1 MARYSYKAMDATG
14 EIQTGEMEG
23 QDRDNILDQLT
34 RQGLIPVDVFSTQS
48 GLMATLNKPLFQS
61 GSLSAKQLLNVTRE
75 MATLIGAG
83 LSLERSLQVLSS
95 MASDKKITAILKTLL
110 TEVREGESLAN
121 AMGSAQDAFPK
132 FYISMIGAGEASGT
146 LDIVLER
153 LAGYLKRAVDIQEK
167 IRSALLYP
175 ALLMVMVVLTMV
187 LIITVILPQFEPIF
201 DQVGD
206 RLPWATELV
215 MSFGRFVNNNGALC
229 LVVILAMIAGI
240 TTLFKNQKSRIY
252 VDQVALKV
260 PVLGSLIMKN
270 EISRFHRM
278 MATLL
283 QNGIPLTSAFTIS
296 RDGISN
302 RLIYSEM
309 GTILTRLK
317 EGRDLSAE
325 YLKVSFIPTLAKE
338 LTRVGEDTGQL
349 DVMLIRTADILDEDV
364 KNLVDRLMALMV
376 PLLTIGMGLLI
387 AGMIASILLGIMSI
401 NEIAY

>member
-1 MARYSYKAMDATG
+1 MTRFTYKAMDAAG
-14 EIQTGEMEG
+14 EMETGEMEG
-23 QDRDNILDQLT
+23 QSRDNILDQLT
-34 RQGLIPVDVFSTQS
+34 RQGLIPVDVISVQS

-61 GSLSAKQLLNVTRE
+61 GKLSSPQLLNITRE

-83 LSLERSLQVLSS
+83 LSLERSLMVLSS
-95 MASDKKITAILKTLL
+95 MVSDKKISLTLRSLL
-110 TEVREGESLAN
+110 TEVREGESLAS
-121 AMGSAQDAFPK
+121 AMTKEQEAFPK
-132 FYISMIGAGEASGT
+132 YYINMISAGEASGT
-146 LDIVLER
+146 LGVVLER
-153 LAGYLKRAVDIQEK
+153 LAGYLKRAVEIQEK
-167 IRSALLYP
+167 IRSALIYP
-175 ALLMVMVVLTMV
+175 AILMVMVVLTMV

-206 RLPWATELV
+206 QLPWSTKMV
-215 MSFGRFVNNNGALC
+215 MSFGKFVNSNGILC
-229 LVVILAMIAGI
+229 LLAILAVTVGVI
-240 TTLFKNQKSRIY
+240 TLFKNQKTRQYI
-252 VDQVALKV
+252 DEAMLKV

-270 EISRFHRM
+270 EIARFHRM

-283 QNGIPLTSAFTIS
+283 QNGIPLTLAFAIS

-302 RLIYSEM
+302 RLMHSELGM
-309 GTILTRLK
+309 ILIRLK
-317 EGRDLSAE
+317 EGRDLSSE

-349 DVMLIRTADILDEDV
+349 DAMLMRTADILDEDV

-387 AGMIASILLGIMSI
+387 AGMIAAILLGIMSI